1 VCFSG
6 AGRSEQDDV
15 GRFGEE
21 RAGGQ
26 VRDGVAFEAGL
37 VIEVEVLE

>member
-1 VCFSG
+1 MLDASVRN
-6 AGRSEQDDV
+6 AP
-15 GRFGEE
+15 
-21 RAGGQ
+21 GQ